1 MKDLKHY
8 LGEVEALFE
17 REVFVAEPKELYEPI
32 DYTLRLGG
40 KRIRPTL
47 LLAATALFGGDPAQA
62 RSAAL
67 GIETFHNFTLLH
79 DDLMDRSPLRR
90 GKPTVYTR
98 WGDNTAILSGDTMY
112 ALAWRYFLRQPSPR
126 LHETLQCFN
135 ETAIEVCEGQQKDM
149 NFERMAL
156 DDVHIDDYM
165 DMIRQKTAVLLAGA
179 LKIGALYADAPSV
192 EVEKLYRFGIHLGL
206 AFQLQDDLLDGY
218 GDTAVFGKKTG
229 QDIRD
234 NKKSYLPLLACRIAP
249 EEQASELRTLFAA
262 KDNMDE
268 EDKVRRVMGIYESLD
283 LKDAVAKDI
292 AREFTSARQQL
303 DSIMVDEKLKLP
315 LIEMMDTLDGRKK

>member
-1 MKDLKHY
+1 MNNIKNHLDRVAAIFA
-8 LGEVEALFE
+8 EEQF
-17 REVFVAEPKELYEPI
+17 VFEPKELYEPI

-47 LLAATALFGGDPAQA
+47 LLAANALFGGKEEEVRD
-62 RSAAL
+62 AAL

-90 GKPTVYTR
+90 GQPTVYTK
-98 WGDNTAILSGDTMY
+98 WGDNTAILSGDTMF
-112 ALAWRYFLRQPSPR
+112 ALAWRYFLRKPSPR
-126 LHETLQCFN
+126 LQEILQCFN

-149 NFERMAL
+149 NFERL
-156 DDVHIDDYM
+156 PIEGVSIDDYM

-179 LKIGALYADAPSV
+179 LKIGALYAGAPAD
-192 EVEKLYRFGIHLGL
+192 EIEKLYRFGIHLGL

-234 NKKSYLPLLACRIAP
+234 LKKNYLVLRALQIAAPEQKKTLANLYNDANIDEDTRVVRVMDLYESICLKPEIDKAIDAEFEKAAQCLDGIQAP
-249 EEQASELRTLFAA
+249 EEGKNPFREL
-262 KDNMDE
+262 MD
-268 EDKVRRVMGIYESLD
+268 SLN
-283 LKDAVAKDI
+283 
-292 AREFTSARQQL
+292 
-303 DSIMVDEKLKLP
+303 
-315 LIEMMDTLDGRKK
+315 GRKK

>member
-1 MKDLKHY
+1 MNNIKNHLDRVAAIFA
-8 LGEVEALFE
+8 EEQF
-17 REVFVAEPKELYEPI
+17 VFEPKELYEPI

-47 LLAATALFGGDPAQA
+47 LLAANALFGGKEEEVLD
-62 RSAAL
+62 AAL

-90 GKPTVYTR
+90 GQPTVYTK
-98 WGDNTAILSGDTMY
+98 WGDNTAILSGDTMF
-112 ALAWRYFLRQPSPR
+112 ALAWRYFLRKPSPR
-126 LHETLQCFN
+126 LQEILQCFN

-149 NFERMAL
+149 NFERL
-156 DDVHIDDYM
+156 PIEGVSIDDYM

-179 LKIGALYADAPSV
+179 LKIGALYAGAPAD
-192 EVEKLYRFGIHLGL
+192 EIEKLYRFGIHLGL

-234 NKKSYLPLLACRIAP
+234 LKKNYLVLRALQIAAPEQKKALANLYNDASFDEDTRVIRVMNLYESICLKPEIDKAIDAEFEKAAQCLDGIQAP
-249 EEQASELRTLFAA
+249 EEGKKPFREL
-262 KDNMDE
+262 M
-268 EDKVRRVMGIYESLD
+268 ESLN
-283 LKDAVAKDI
+283 
-292 AREFTSARQQL
+292 
-303 DSIMVDEKLKLP
+303 
-315 LIEMMDTLDGRKK
+315 GRKK

>member
-1 MKDLKHY
+1 MNNIKNHLDRVAAIFA
-8 LGEVEALFE
+8 EEQF
-17 REVFVAEPKELYEPI
+17 VFEPKELYEPI

-47 LLAATALFGGDPAQA
+47 LLAANALFGGKEEEVLD
-62 RSAAL
+62 AAL

-90 GKPTVYTR
+90 GQPTVYTK
-98 WGDNTAILSGDTMY
+98 WGDNTAILSGDTMF
-112 ALAWRYFLRQPSPR
+112 ALAWRYFLRKPSPR
-126 LHETLQCFN
+126 LQEILQCFN

-149 NFERMAL
+149 NFERL
-156 DDVHIDDYM
+156 PIEGVSIDDYM

-179 LKIGALYADAPSV
+179 LKIGALYAGAPAD
-192 EVEKLYRFGIHLGL
+192 EIEKLYRFGIHLGL

-234 NKKSYLPLLACRIAP
+234 LKKNYLVLRALQIAAPEQKKALANLYNDASIDEDTRVVRVMDLYESICLKPEIDKAIDAEFEKAAQCLDGIQAP
-249 EEQASELRTLFAA
+249 EEGKKPFREL
-262 KDNMDE
+262 M
-268 EDKVRRVMGIYESLD
+268 ESLN
-283 LKDAVAKDI
+283 
-292 AREFTSARQQL
+292 
-303 DSIMVDEKLKLP
+303 
-315 LIEMMDTLDGRKK
+315 GRKK